1 MIKRPQI
8 LPNIVIL
15 EKEDEKKW
23 TDVIFKEVMIDPNA
37 ITLQNKY
44 SSACFLTEDGEQTQK
59 NQYL

>member
-23 TDVIFKEVMIDPNA
+23 TDVIFKEVMIKN
-37 ITLQNKY
+37 
-44 SSACFLTEDGEQTQK
+44 FLKLIEGIK
-59 NQYL
+59 PMS